1 MGEEKIGPPPKPRT
15 VLDTNVLVSALL
27 FYGLPN
33 RLVPLWQQDEI
44 IFMISKDVLNEYL
57 HVLAYPKFHLADAE
71 IKSLIESEVLP
82 FTEPVRV
89 QARLRAVAEDP
100 SDDKF
105 LELAVEG
112 RADFIISSDKHLLKL
127 SPYAGIEIMP
137 VAEFLERME
146 RLR

>member
-1 MGEEKIGPPPKPRT
+1 MGAEKIGPRPKPRT

-27 FYGLPN
+27 FYGQPS

-44 IFMISKDVLNEYL
+44 VFLISRDVLNEYL
-57 HVLAYPKFHLADAE
+57 HVLAYPKFRLTDTE
-71 IKSLIESEVLP
+71 IKALVDSEVLP

-89 QARLRAVAEDP
+89 QTRLRAVAEDP

-112 RADFIISSDKHLLKL
+112 KADFIISSDKHLLRL
-127 SPYAGIEIMP
+127 SPYTRIEIIP
-137 VAEFLERME
+137 VAGFLERMD
-146 RLR
+146 RLK